1 MAQPERGVEI
11 ATGRRQT
18 DGHMRLALFTRDLLA
33 LTVEGYGE
41 RATTLLLTRRQA
53 TELQRGLAS
62 LIPLLTETPEE
73 TPTSDATWSGKERR
87 QTGELR
93 EK

>member
-41 RATTLLLTRRQA
+41 RAPTVIQGSCAPTIYGSPRRRARWISHSPIARSLLARW
-53 TELQRGLAS
+53 
-62 LIPLLTETPEE
+62 I
-73 TPTSDATWSGKERR
+73 
-87 QTGELR
+87 
-93 EK
+93 